1 MTKWYLKS
9 KRKPTGALLKRHM
22 KRKKYQRGR
31 DYLPTHI
38 GEAKRKMKRTKGGS
52 SKLILLSSNIA
63 NVNTGNKS
71 QKTKI
76 ISVLEN
82 PANPQYVRRNII
94 TKGAVIQTE
103 LGKARVTSRP
113 GQDGIV
119 NAVMIE
125 EKASSSGREK
135 TEKK

>member
-22 KRKKYQRGR
+22 KEKKYQRGR

-38 GEAKRKMKRTKGGS
+38 GEAKRRMKMTKGGT
-52 SKLILLSSNIA
+52 SKLILLSANIA
-63 NVNTGNKS
+63 NVNTGGKS

-103 LGKARVTSRP
+103 LGKAKVTSRP
-113 GQDGIV
+113 GQDGIG
-119 NAVMIE
+119 NAILIK
-125 EKASSSGREK
+125 EKEGKS
-135 TEKK
+135 